1 MKAGRA
7 TVHSIRHSDQS
18 SETHQRDVEQAK
30 ANRNK
35 RKALWVEVV
44 DEKEP
49 FRSDV
54 SLLGGGQRFA
64 LRNKDGKRRLETISS
79 PVWEAELLEQKNSLS
94 WYHQPRKNSK
104 SGYTVRKIKDRTK
117 LGDRD
122 RRSRNDTDLLRETI
136 DLRPDHSRAMQ
147 YLLQAGHAEEVRK
160 MAAAIRIQK
169 ILLFE
174 KLYPGRAVVYVSEH
188 DDAGQYHH
196 DLWHT
201 GITEAKGKFHRGEPV
216 RERVPFK
223 RFGVGVGVCS
233 WFRHF
238 KALSAGGGTAKSAGE
253 AMGPAYAVFK
263 RNTASAKEQNG
274 EPARD
279 VILVNELDE
288 FVAGKLAELV
298 LRLPGPD
305 RDIPRRAH
313 QEYKTWL
320 TEGYA
325 AGELGVRKGADG
337 DLLYA
342 RERLAIQAKEMEI
355 LREQKQKL
363 AKENSRLRQIAE
375 LATRV
380 VIAVADSRLWKTI
393 EKLCAKTANAL
404 RALAGVLDIA
414 SDVEKKPAGHSKRPR
429 EGEEMDIG

>member
-18 SETHQRDVEQAK
+18 SETHKRDVEQAK
-30 ANRNK
+30 VNRNK
-35 RKALWVEVV
+35 KKALWVEVV

-54 SLLGGGQRFA
+54 SLLGGGRRFA
-64 LRNKDGKRRLETISS
+64 LRQKDGKRKLESMSS
-79 PVWEAELLEQKNSLS
+79 RAWEDELIEQKNSLS

-122 RRSRNDTDLLRETI
+122 RRARNDTDLLRETI

-147 YLLQAGHAEEVRK
+147 YLLQAGHVEKVREMVAE
-160 MAAAIRIQK
+160 IRLRK
-169 ILLFE
+169 ILCFE
-174 KLYPGRAVVYVSEH
+174 ALHPGRKVVYVSEH

-201 GITEAKGKFHRGEPV
+201 GITQAKDKSHRGEPV

-233 WFRHF
+233 WYRHF
-238 KALSAGGGTAKSAGE
+238 KALSEGGGTSETAGQT
-253 AMGPAYAVFK
+253 MGPAHTVLR
-263 RNTASAKEQNG
+263 RNIASADEQNG

-279 VILVNELDE
+279 IALVNDLDE
-288 FVAGKLAELV
+288 FVAAKLEELASG
-298 LRLPGPD
+298 LSGPD
-305 RDIPRRAH
+305 RDIPLRARE
-313 QEYKTWL
+313 EYKTWL
-320 TEGYA
+320 TEGYGS
-325 AGELGVRKGADG
+325 GELGVRKGPEG

-342 RERLAIQAKEMEI
+342 RAHLEMQTKRVEN
-355 LREQKQKL
+355 LQNEKQKL
-363 AKENSRLRQIAE
+363 LADNARLRRVVEVANKVIASIAE
-375 LATRV
+375 
-380 VIAVADSRLWKTI
+380 SSLWKAI
-393 EKLCAKTANAL
+393 EKLCAKTATAL
-404 RALAGVLDIA
+404 RALADALDIA
-414 SDVEKKPAGHSKRPR
+414 TDKEKKSPGHPKPAKGA
-429 EGEEMDIG
+429 EEIDIV